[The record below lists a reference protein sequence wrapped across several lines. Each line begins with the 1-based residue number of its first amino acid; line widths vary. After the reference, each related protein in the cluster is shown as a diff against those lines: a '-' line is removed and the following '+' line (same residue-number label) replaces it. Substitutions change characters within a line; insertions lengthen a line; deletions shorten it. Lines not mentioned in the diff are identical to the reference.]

1 MIRHTTLYTFW
12 TCHMNFCSSII
23 CSKEPICLSLLMH
36 PTEKRWEKRCFEVFS
51 QGLEEMHQELS
62 KDGEDH
68 KLGDVKTTPLD
79 QHTLGL
85 HTSNFCF
92 SIKTLYRINLEGLFF
107 FCFCYFGLLIR
118 PPLSFIYERATGSLG
133 WIMLDAIK
141 YIGIGMFELILKDT
155 YSCIIHVLWMNV
167 NLQVCC
173 QELSFTMFRCWILT
187 LLGLTW
193 ID

>member
-1 MIRHTTLYTFW
+1 
-12 TCHMNFCSSII
+12 MNFCSRII

-85 HTSNFCF
+85 HTSNLCF
-92 SIKTLYRINLEGLFF
+92 SINALYRINLERLLFAF
-107 FCFCYFGLLIR
+107 LFRFDFLFVLR
-118 PPLSFIYERATGSLG
+118 PPLSFIYERATRNLG
-133 WIMLDAIK
+133 
-141 YIGIGMFELILKDT
+141 
-155 YSCIIHVLWMNV
+155 
-167 NLQVCC
+167 
-173 QELSFTMFRCWILT
+173 
-187 LLGLTW
+187 
-193 ID
+193 